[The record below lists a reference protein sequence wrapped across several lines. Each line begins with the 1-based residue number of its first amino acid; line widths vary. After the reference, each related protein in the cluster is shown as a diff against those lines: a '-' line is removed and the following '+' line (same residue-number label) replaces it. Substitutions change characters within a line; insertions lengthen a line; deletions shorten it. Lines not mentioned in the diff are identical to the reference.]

1 MAQYIKNR
9 GFHNE
14 YYKKMITEYLTKKPD
29 ASRQDI
35 DELLISVFP
44 KVLSEKQKKNKVRN
58 LLYDL
63 FLVNVR

>member
-1 MAQYIKNR
+1 
-9 GFHNE
+9 
-14 YYKKMITEYLTKKPD
+14 MITEYLTKKPD

-63 FLVNVR
+63 SKRDKTIINRGDNRNPKWEINN